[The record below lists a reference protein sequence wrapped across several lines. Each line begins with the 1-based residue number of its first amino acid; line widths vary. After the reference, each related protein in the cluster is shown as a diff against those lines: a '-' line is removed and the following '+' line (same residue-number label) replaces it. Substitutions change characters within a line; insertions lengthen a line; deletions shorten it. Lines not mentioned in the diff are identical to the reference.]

1 MSSDT
6 PEISPLKIV
15 EGEDGEYSLILGTG
29 DNAADDTIV
38 ELGHEPNGPFW
49 DGVATLLIQEELPDL
64 EDEIEFDSEAGMFC
78 AISEDREALERLG
91 ALMAK
96 IATSDSEVRDVVRR
110 AEEAGFEF
118 DD

>member
-1 MSSDT
+1 MSST
-6 PEISPLKIV
+6 HEISPLKIV
-15 EGEDGEYSLILGTG
+15 EGEDGEYSLILETG

-49 DGVATLLIQEELPDL
+49 DGVATLLIRDELAEL

-78 AISEDREALERLG
+78 AISEDLDGLEQLG

-110 AEEAGFEF
+110 AEEVGFEF